1 MDDMRQLIIKSCV
14 LRNIS
19 IKESSEMKLNSLVIK
34 MAFQNGH
41 MQEKKQ
47 C

>member
-1 MDDMRQLIIKSCV
+1 MDDMKQLINKSCV

-41 MQEKKQ
+41 MQENK
-47 C
+47 